1 MVSSLAWGVGL
12 MIGPIEVRIG
22 TLALNFERSGP
33 SAVKLDSV
41 YFGEFHARL
50 LVVRKHCNDALA
62 PTLDGRD
69 PVGGVLA
76 AKYI

>member
-1 MVSSLAWGVGL
+1 MASSLAWGVEL
-12 MIGPIEVRIG
+12 LIGPFEVQIG
-22 TLALNFERSGP
+22 TLALHFERSGP
-33 SAVKLDSV
+33 SAVELDSV
-41 YFGEFHARL
+41 YFGEIHAWL